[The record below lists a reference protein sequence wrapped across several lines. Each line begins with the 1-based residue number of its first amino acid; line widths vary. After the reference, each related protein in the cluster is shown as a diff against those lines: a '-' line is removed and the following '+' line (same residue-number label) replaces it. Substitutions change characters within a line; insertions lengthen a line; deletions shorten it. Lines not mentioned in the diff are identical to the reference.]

1 MERTPLLRVDGVLSK
16 MKTIATVLCLLVS
29 SSVHAQQQVL
39 ESLERIERPPHAPA
53 TIGELAARLHA
64 VRASVIAVDWST
76 DSFVIPVAGN
86 AAGSGG
92 TYFRSD
98 VVFNNDRL
106 QSQPIA
112 IGWMAQGQNNCSA
125 RLEYFVLSSNSIT
138 VADDFVGVQLG
149 KTGLG
154 AVLVTSVT
162 SNGAYDDDGEID
174 GYSRI
179 WTRQPGS
186 TGTVSQ
192 NFTAISVT
200 DSIGSLPATLMGLKQ
215 SAAFRTNVG
224 VVNFDTAA
232 HTWTFRSIFN
242 GTTTSVTVPPC
253 SMTLTAAANGS
264 ASGSGN
270 VAFTVRSDGFGFWWS
285 GFGSST
291 DNVTGDGW
299 VARAIQ

>member
-1 MERTPLLRVDGVLSK
+1 MNRTTLISVALVSALTAPLASGQQLRESIEPIPRPDGAAATVGELVQRVRPA
-16 MKTIATVLCLLVS
+16 KTI
-29 SSVHAQQQVL
+29 
-39 ESLERIERPPHAPA
+39 
-53 TIGELAARLHA
+53 
-64 VRASVIAVDWST
+64 SVISVDWTT

-106 QSQPIA
+106 QDQRIA
-112 IGWMAQGQNNCSA
+112 VGWFAQGQNNCSA
-125 RLEYFVLSSNSIT
+125 PLQYFNLSANSVT
-138 VADDFVGVQLG
+138 VADNFVAQTLG
-149 KTGLG
+149 KSGIGAIMVVAVTANGL
-154 AVLVTSVT
+154 VDD
-162 SNGAYDDDGEID
+162 NGAID

-179 WTRQPGS
+179 WTLQPGS

-192 NFTAISVT
+192 NFGAIDVN

-215 SAAFRTNVG
+215 SNQFRTNVG
-224 VVNFDTAA
+224 IVNMDNVAA
-232 HTWTFRSIFN
+232 HTWTFTSIFN
-242 GTTTSVTVPPC
+242 GRTTSLAVPPC
-253 SMTLTAAANGS
+253 SMAQTSATTGS
-264 ASGSGN
+264 ASASGN
-270 VAFTVRSDGFGFWWS
+270 VAFTVKSDGFGFWWS